1 MPQAAEMHKM
11 VVVARES
18 ISPAEHLEERLHPLT
33 SFVVL
38 PLFALANAGVSPTA
52 DLTLSSPGWVS
63 TGPGWRR
70 PPSPPW
76 ATGVV
81 SSRVTEP
88 PTRERLQ

>member
-52 DLTLSSPGWVS
+52 DLTLLSGLGLD
-63 TGPGWRR
+63 GPGLAATALAALGHWR
-70 PPSPPW
+70 
-76 ATGVV
+76 G
-81 SSRVTEP
+81 
-88 PTRERLQ
+88 